1 MAGESSRLS
10 SSQNSQNGPAKRKRY
25 ESAAEMFE
33 APDPEENERLSRGY
47 RQLMQKADGE
57 LTPIVIRKESA

>member
-1 MAGESSRLS
+1 
-10 SSQNSQNGPAKRKRY
+10 
-25 ESAAEMFE
+25 MFE